1 VAPFSPPLNVKGSE
15 PRRHEERGGVFLWY
29 SATGIMIFSTV
40 FGNITI
46 QSDHTINNVTTGLE
60 ARMGTHCKVEAN
72 TKLRDL
78 FFRKEK

>member
-1 VAPFSPPLNVKGSE
+1 
-15 PRRHEERGGVFLWY
+15 
-29 SATGIMIFSTV
+29 MIFSTV